1 MRKIGMF
8 LKRLRNR
15 KHLSTTL
22 VFQPRENVKVIDKKL
37 ARMPLMLEFL
47 SDL

>member
-8 LKRLRNR
+8 LKRLRNP

-22 VFQPRENVKVIDKKL
+22 VFHPRENVEVIDKKL
-37 ARMPLMLEFL
+37 ARTP
-47 SDL
+47 